1 MKSILLFFIV
11 LLQISAGQAAET
23 LLDFSSA
30 DNHVVT
36 VNGYPLLPIEP
47 QRKVFEAVTLNTR
60 GFNTIEVDGV
70 QKRFRLFRIK
80 PGDILKFSVNGEIYQ
95 LNLFPRKLP
104 VPDIAEYTGGG
115 DT

>member
-60 GFNTIEVDGV
+60 GFNTIEDR
-70 QKRFRLFRIK
+70 K
-80 PGDILKFSVNGEIYQ
+80 SV
-95 LNLFPRKLP
+95 
-104 VPDIAEYTGGG
+104 V
-115 DT
+115 

>member
-70 QKRFRLFRIK
+70 
-80 PGDILKFSVNGEIYQ
+80 
-95 LNLFPRKLP
+95 
-104 VPDIAEYTGGG
+104 
-115 DT
+115 